1 MKVSDIRNDERII
14 QWFSLSELSEATR
27 PSYTVF
33 MQLYCECVGKTPT
46 VLISEAMTEIKKG
59 KLPAERKTVTYFA
72 KYKEC
77 LTQRGYAPKSFGY
90 GISVVKSFYKQFDI
104 ELSRLVSKNK
114 KRSRLKENDNLLS
127 KDNVIRL
134 INFSA
139 SVRDRAIILLMAS
152 SGMAQKEVIHLTFKD
167 IEYIDGIG
175 VISVRRSKTE
185 VDYITFCS
193 PEACEAVKV
202 YLAERKNDEALAA
215 HMGPDD
221 VIFVSY
227 QGNNQGGYRGAPIR
241 PRSFSK
247 IFNALA
253 VRLDMN
259 NGRGWVLCSSHHLR
273 SYFATTMEND
283 GMPRAK
289 VHVMLGHKSNDI
301 DSAYFKDKSS
311 ESFKQLKQLYID
323 HVTAVSFRVKPT
335 VTSLSNADRLAVEAI
350 KEENEA
356 LKNDN
361 LERDQNILEAKDE
374 IKGLRDMLTKQSWEF
389 AGVAAAA
396 KENDRLHRRLMDVE
410 KAISSDKIQKFE
422 NHIETMN
429 KQMKTVLDMVTN
441 LDIKRKETLAILTA
455 PENKVLSKHK
465 KESEI

>member
-1 MKVSDIRNDERII
+1 MKVPDIRNDERVI

-72 KYKEC
+72 KYKDC
-77 LTQRGYAPKSFGY
+77 LTQRGYAPKTFGY
-90 GISVVKSFYKQFDI
+90 AISVIKSFYKQFDI
-104 ELSRLVSKNK
+104 DLSRMVSKNK
-114 KRSRLKENDNLLS
+114 QRSRLKENDNLLS
-127 KDNVIRL
+127 RDNVIRL

-175 VISVRRSKTE
+175 VIGVRRSKTE

-193 PEACEAVKV
+193 PEACEAMKV
-202 YLAERKNDEALAA
+202 YLAERTNNEALAA

-227 QGNNQGGYRGAPIR
+227 QGHKPGGYQGAPIR
-241 PRSFSK
+241 PRSFTK

-253 VRLDMN
+253 QRLDMN

-273 SYFATTMEND
+273 SFFATTMEND
-283 GMPRAK
+283 GVPRAK

-323 HVTAVSFRVKPT
+323 HVKAVSFLVTPT

-361 LERDQNILEAKDE
+361 LDRDQMILEAGNE
-374 IKGLRDMLTKQSWEF
+374 IKGLKELLEKQGRDLSSLAED
-389 AGVAAAA
+389 A
-396 KENDRLHRRLMDVE
+396 KENDRLSRRVLERQTAIDGDRVQKLE
-410 KAISSDKIQKFE
+410 K
-422 NHIETMN
+422 HIETMN
-429 KQMKTVLDMVTN
+429 KQMQNVFDMVTN
-441 LDIKRKETLAILTA
+441 LDNNRKEILDIITV
-455 PENKVLSKHK
+455 PEDKVLSKRK
-465 KESEI
+465 KG